1 MLKLKAIDLFCGAGG
16 LSAGLL
22 KGGFDVCLG
31 VDNNKAA
38 LQTYRYNMK
47 QTKLIEKDI
56 RMVSAEEI
64 AEIACIEKGGNFLL
78 AGCPP
83 CQGFSNIG
91 KRDEFDIKNELVY
104 DYVRIVNQLEPSFIL
119 MENVPGMAKGV
130 GKKIFSKVVELLSLK
145 YHIEYEI
152 LNAADYG
159 VPQLRKR
166 LVLHGIRKNVYEQL
180 QMLEEVKIL
189 PKATHSKYFECGLRK
204 WRTVGDT
211 IMDLPSIEAGE
222 EYKKAN
228 IYNHMAR
235 NLSELNKARLAEV
248 SRNGGDRSSLSGKF
262 VLQCHKKT
270 NVSYTDTY
278 GVMRLDS
285 PAPTITS
292 GCTIISKGRYGHP
305 TQIRGLS
312 VREAARLQSF
322 DDDFVFVG
330 NMGEMS
336 LQVGNAVPPD
346 LAKASAKQIK
356 RYMEMYQVYL
366 QTKYV
371 S

>member
-1 MLKLKAIDLFCGAGG
+1 M
-16 LSAGLL
+16 GLL
-22 KGGFDVCLG
+22 KCGFDVCLG
-31 VDNNKAA
+31 LDNNKAA
-38 LQTYRYNMK
+38 LKTYRHNIRH
-47 QTKLIEKDI
+47 TKIIEKDI
-56 RMVSAEEI
+56 RSVNAEEI
-64 AEIACIEKGGNFLL
+64 IKETKIKKGENFLL

-104 DYVRIVNQLEPSFIL
+104 DYVRIVDQLEPSFIL
-119 MENVPGMAKGV
+119 MENVPGMAKGI
-130 GKKIFSKVVELLSLK
+130 GKRIFSRVVELLSEK
-145 YHIEYEI
+145 YYLEYDI

-159 VPQLRKR
+159 VPQIRKR
-166 LVLHGIRKNVYEQL
+166 LVLHGIRKDVYE
-180 QMLEEVKIL
+180 KIRMIEQVNLL
-189 PKATHSKYFECGLRK
+189 PKATHSKFPQKGLK
-204 WRTVGDT
+204 NWKTVRNT
-211 IMDLPSIEAGE
+211 IMDLPPIKAGE
-222 EYKKAN
+222 ECKRAG
-228 IYNHMAR
+228 IYNHVAR
-235 NLSELNKARLAEV
+235 NLSELNKTRLTEINK
-248 SRNGGDRSSLSGKF
+248 NGGDRKSLSQKF

-305 TQIRGLS
+305 LQIRGLS

-322 DDDFVFVG
+322 DDEFVFIG

-356 RYMEMYQVYL
+356 KYMELYQEYL
-366 QTKYV
+366 RFKTK
-371 S
+371 

>member
-1 MLKLKAIDLFCGAGG
+1 MLKVKAIDLFCGAGG

-22 KGGFDVCLG
+22 KSGFDVCLG

-38 LQTYRYNMK
+38 LQTYKHNMTR
-47 QTKLIEKDI
+47 TKLIERDI
-56 RMVSAEEI
+56 RNVSAEEI
-64 AEIACIEKGGNFLL
+64 AEVAKVKIGENFLL

-130 GKKIFSKVVELLSLK
+130 GKRIFRKVVEMLSQK
-145 YHIEYEI
+145 YYLEYEI

-166 LVLHGIRKNVYEQL
+166 LVLHGIRYDVYEKL
-180 QMLEEVKIL
+180 KTLGEVNLL
-189 PKATHSKYFECGLRK
+189 PRATHSKIPEDGLK
-204 WRTVGDT
+204 SWKTVGNT
-211 IMDLPSIEAGE
+211 IMDLPPIGAGE
-222 EYKKAN
+222 ECTRKG
-228 IYNHMAR
+228 IYNHVAR
-235 NLSELNKARLAEV
+235 NLSQLNKARLVEIGK
-248 SRNGGDRSSLSGKF
+248 NGGDRTSLSGEF

-305 TQIRGLS
+305 SQIRGLS

-322 DDDFVFVG
+322 DDKFVFIG
-330 NMGEMS
+330 NIGEMS

-346 LAKASAKQIK
+346 LAKASAKQI
-356 RYMEMYQVYL
+356 REYMVLYQEHL
-366 QTKYV
+366 QQQQ
-371 S
+371 SS